1 MSEINLVQ
9 AIEIAERYLN
19 ESVRDSFN
27 SVQGDRWVVSAEKAV
42 DCGEYWKFH
51 YQSAMYLSTDNP
63 SYLLVGNLPLRV
75 SKTGEV
81 LGFGKG

>member
-19 ESVRDSFN
+19 ESVRDSCN
-27 SVQGDRWVVSAEKAV
+27 SVQGDRWIVSAEKVV

-51 YQSAMYLSTDNP
+51 YQSAMYLNTDNL
-63 SYLLVGNLPLRV
+63 SYLLAGNLPLRV